1 VNLVHAADA
10 DLPEVIALMNYAYR
24 GEGASWNTETA
35 YIEGDRISLADL
47 RDELAA
53 KPAMQLLLWRDA
65 SALLGCVS
73 LEPAKNDAW
82 YLGMLTV
89 QPGRQDQQL
98 GRRLLA
104 EAERVAKDL
113 GANRIRMS
121 VVWVRE
127 TLIAW
132 YLRRDYALT
141 GETAP
146 FPYGDLRWGRPLR
159 DDLHFVILEKPLL

>member
-1 VNLVHAADA
+1 MNLVRATQA
-10 DLPEVIALMNYAYR
+10 DLPDVIALMNHAYR
-24 GEGASWNTETA
+24 GAGASWNTEA
-35 YIEGDRISLADL
+35 HYIEGDRISLPDL
-47 RDELAA
+47 SAELAA
-53 KPAMQLLLWRDA
+53 KPQMQLLLWRESDV
-65 SALLGCVS
+65 LLGCVS
-73 LEPAKNDAW
+73 LEPADGDAW

-104 EAERVAKDL
+104 EAEHVAKIL
-113 GANRIRMS
+113 GAGRMRMS

-132 YLRRDYALT
+132 YLRRGYALT

-159 DDLHFVILEKPLL
+159 DDLHFVILEKTL